1 MEAEGSGQDR
11 GEPPGSFN
19 AQNVTGSPSVL
30 RRAGNFFI
38 INFKCRCCSSCKDIF
53 TFNYRCSNIDID
65 IDIET
70 DIDI

>member
-30 RRAGNFFI
+30 RRAGGFL
-38 INFKCRCCSSCKDIF
+38 SSISSAAAAAVAKISSPSI
-53 TFNYRCSNIDID
+53 TVQQ
-65 IDIET
+65 
-70 DIDI
+70 